1 MDLAKTL
8 IGCVTRAFHET
19 KHILVIDAL
28 IVHSALRDDDLAH
41 LLGMQTKELRKLC
54 AYLEEVRLLAVYVS
68 YYCFLPKS
76 DHRFVGS
83 RGWDTTATIGRNSE
97 KAPPVPF

>member
-54 AYLEEVRLLAVYVS
+54 GYLEEVRLLAVYVS
-68 YYCFLPKS
+68 YPLLKS

-83 RGWDTTATIGRNSE
+83 RRSDTTATIGRNSE